1 MLLTRQHVAYSQ
13 ALPELNPDCWICK
26 SLHEPTHLVF
36 FESRTSIGK
45 LNPDQFFRGY
55 SFVTLKWHSEELYR
69 LSDKDRKGFLEDM
82 SRISRALSDAFNP
95 DKMNYELLGNGMPH
109 LHWHLVPRYKT
120 DSFWGRPIWSGP
132 RRRKRLTRED
142 YVEIVAKIK
151 DKLRK

>member
-1 MLLTRQHVAYSQ
+1 
-13 ALPELNPDCWICK
+13 LPELNPDCWICK

-36 FESRTSIGK
+36 SESRTSIGK

-55 SFVTLKWHSEELYR
+55 SFVTLKWHSEELYQ

-132 RRRKRLTRED
+132 RHRKRLTRDD
-142 YVEIVAKIK
+142 YVEMVAKIK

>member
-1 MLLTRQHVAYSQ
+1 
-13 ALPELNPDCWICK
+13 LPELNPDCWICK
-26 SLHEPTHLVF
+26 SLHESAHLVF
-36 FESRTSIGK
+36 FESRTSVGK
-45 LNPDQFFRGY
+45 LNPDQFFKGY
-55 SFVTLKWHSEELYR
+55 SFVTLKWHSEELYQ

-109 LHWHLVPRYKT
+109 LHWHLVARYKT
-120 DSFWGRPIWSGP
+120 DPFWGRPIWSGP

-142 YVEIVAKIK
+142 YTEMVAMIK